1 MPENFSNREKFLND
15 NLRKLPAH
23 YIFNQSKSLL
33 LLKKPNQFSDL
44 PIKINYAK
52 TQLIDIYPTIK
63 KFSGQ
68 KLIKKDNNMMSLLE
82 PIPDD
87 RIIKYF
93 VGYKQRKSSNHPW
106 TTIEKEK
113 GGFIDLFEISKRTLS
128 LRKIGFML
136 GGKYYL

>member
-1 MPENFSNREKFLND
+1 MPENFSNRKILND
-15 NLRKLPAH
+15 NLRNCLLI
-23 YIFNQSKSLL
+23 IFSINQNLITF
-33 LLKKPNQFSDL
+33 KKPNQFSDL

-87 RIIKYF
+87 RIIKILLDI
-93 VGYKQRKSSNHPW
+93 N
-106 TTIEKEK
+106 KEK
-113 GGFIDLFEISKRTLS
+113 VLIIPGQQLKKKREDLLIYSKSQKNFISKKDRLYA
-128 LRKIGFML
+128 RW
-136 GGKYYL
+136 

>member
-1 MPENFSNREKFLND
+1 MGNRLKKLAREFFYREKFLND

-63 KFSGQ
+63 NFSGQ
-68 KLIKKDNNMMSLLE
+68 KLIK
-82 PIPDD
+82 
-87 RIIKYF
+87 R
-93 VGYKQRKSSNHPW
+93 
-106 TTIEKEK
+106 
-113 GGFIDLFEISKRTLS
+113 
-128 LRKIGFML
+128 
-136 GGKYYL
+136 

>member
-1 MPENFSNREKFLND
+1 M
-15 NLRKLPAH
+15 PAH

-113 GGFIDLFEISKRTLS
+113 GGFIDLFEISKKNFISKKDRLYA
-128 LRKIGFML
+128 RW
-136 GGKYYL
+136 